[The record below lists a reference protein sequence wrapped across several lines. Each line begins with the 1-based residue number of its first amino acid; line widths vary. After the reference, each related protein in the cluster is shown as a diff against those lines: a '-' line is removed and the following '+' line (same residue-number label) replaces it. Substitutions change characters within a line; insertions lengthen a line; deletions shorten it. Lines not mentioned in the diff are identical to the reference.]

1 MSLPHSAVGR
11 AERMCHG
18 CKNVRYASQLYC
30 LFDAFQVG
38 LHFENKA
45 MKILVC
51 ISNVPDTTTKIN
63 FSEDNKSFNTS
74 GVQFIIN
81 PYDEIALTRALELTE
96 AQGGTVTVLHVGD
109 ASTEPTIRK
118 ALAIGASDAVRVN
131 AVPRDAYFV
140 AAQVSAYAKNQGF
153 DLILTGRESIDYN
166 GAQVNAMIGEMMDMP
181 SVSVVKSLQIE
192 NGMATL
198 EREIEGGKE
207 VLTCPLPLV
216 ASATEGMAEPRIPNM
231 RGIMSARTKP
241 LNVIEPSVVAQLQ
254 EILRYEKPAS
264 RSQVKLVD
272 AEQVNSLV
280 QMLHQ
285 EAKVI

>member
-1 MSLPHSAVGR
+1 
-11 AERMCHG
+11 
-18 CKNVRYASQLYC
+18 
-30 LFDAFQVG
+30 
-38 LHFENKA
+38 

-63 FSEDNKSFNTS
+63 FSDDHKSFVSS

-96 AQGGTVTVLHVGD
+96 NTSGSVTVINVGD

-118 ALAIGASDAVRVN
+118 ALAIGANDAVRIN
-131 AVPRDAYFV
+131 ATPRDAFFT
-140 AAQVSAYAKNQGF
+140 ASQIAAYAKDKGF
-153 DLILTGRESIDYN
+153 DMVLTGRESIDYN
-166 GAQVNAMIGEMMDMP
+166 GSQVPGMIGEMLDIP
-181 SVSVVKSLQIE
+181 SISIVKSLTIE
-192 NGMATL
+192 GNTATM

-207 VLTCPLPLV
+207 VVSCPTPFV

-241 LNVIEPSVVAQLQ
+241 LIVVDPIEIAKLQ
-254 EILRYEKPAS
+254 EVINYDKPKP
-264 RSQVKLVD
+264 RSQVNLVPSDQVKKLV
-272 AEQVNSLV
+272 EL
-280 QMLHQ
+280 LHV